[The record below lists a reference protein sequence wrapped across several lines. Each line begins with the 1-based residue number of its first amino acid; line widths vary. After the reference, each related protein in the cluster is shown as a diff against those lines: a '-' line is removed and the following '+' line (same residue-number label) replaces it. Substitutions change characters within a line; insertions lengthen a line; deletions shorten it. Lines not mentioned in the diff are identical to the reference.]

1 MTECIPIEEM
11 GVVATLPVD
20 DPRRKHA
27 AACPRCSTLLF
38 AYDAFVRADDVAD
51 ADPHA
56 AELRL
61 EQFIAANV
69 VAASEAARV
78 SGGPRPERGRHVGF
92 FAWRNVLVAAAVVIG
107 AVALLRWQ
115 PWVEPETVYRGEA
128 SAQFSGLVA
137 VAGNDGTIELRW
149 DPVSGADSYRVAILA
164 QDLTEITRV
173 GATEAVLRF
182 DPRALNPEPWF
193 WQVTALLEGGEI
205 LTSDP
210 VRIAPAN

>member
-27 AACPRCSTLLF
+27 AACPRCSTLMF
-38 AYDAFVRADDVAD
+38 AYDAFVRADDVAE

-69 VAASEAARV
+69 VAASEPARV

-92 FAWRNVLVAAAVVIG
+92 FSWRIVLVVAAVVICSVDLLSCVLW
-107 AVALLRWQ
+107 VAYC
-115 PWVEPETVYRGEA
+115 T
-128 SAQFSGLVA
+128 
-137 VAGNDGTIELRW
+137 
-149 DPVSGADSYRVAILA
+149 
-164 QDLTEITRV
+164 
-173 GATEAVLRF
+173 
-182 DPRALNPEPWF
+182 
-193 WQVTALLEGGEI
+193 
-205 LTSDP
+205 
-210 VRIAPAN
+210 